1 MIRRRL
7 RRLSLVSRGLM
18 RRGKSGHAF
27 VVAIAAHQIRH
38 EATKVPLIRRPSML
52 VGEDAA
58 HDSSVAWRA
67 DITLGG

>member
-7 RRLSLVSRGLM
+7 GRLSLASRPDAT
-18 RRGKSGHAF
+18 GKSGHAF

-38 EATKVPLIRRPSML
+38 EATKVPLIRRPRVL

-58 HDSSVAWRA
+58 HDSSVARHA